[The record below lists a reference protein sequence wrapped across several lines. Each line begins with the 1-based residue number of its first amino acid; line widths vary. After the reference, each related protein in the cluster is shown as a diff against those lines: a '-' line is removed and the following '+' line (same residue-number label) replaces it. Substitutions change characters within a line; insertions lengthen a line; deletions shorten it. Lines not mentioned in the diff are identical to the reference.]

1 MSAKPRF
8 AGSEIAEIPRFS
20 SHYRPTIRWKPTLS
34 GGRRWSQIHAYERD
48 SQKTSTRR
56 FESGR
61 RLHSRMNQGSPT
73 GRQGRNPTNIP
84 LTIPVDTARLEWSA
98 MESQRGPAPS
108 VSEPID
114 ELAEAALAFAL
125 AILAARS
132 EPELERNLSVAEA
145 AARIGVSRSTIYNM
159 MNRGELAYVRIG
171 RRRRRLIP
179 QAEVRRFTQR
189 SGQP

>member
-1 MSAKPRF
+1 
-8 AGSEIAEIPRFS
+8 
-20 SHYRPTIRWKPTLS
+20 
-34 GGRRWSQIHAYERD
+34 
-48 SQKTSTRR
+48 
-56 FESGR
+56 
-61 RLHSRMNQGSPT
+61 
-73 GRQGRNPTNIP
+73 
-84 LTIPVDTARLEWSA
+84 
-98 MESQRGPAPS
+98 